1 MTTVAIQIP
10 DVIVESYHHNLD
22 TMKQGIQQGFMI
34 WEYLNGHVS
43 LEECGKMLNIGYR
56 GFIELLWSKGIPLD
70 TLGEEE
76 LQQEIHQVKQA
87 LGNI

>member
-43 LEECGKMLNIGYR
+43 LEECGKMLIGSHFLFR
-56 GFIELLWSKGIPLD
+56 EWS
-70 TLGEEE
+70 
-76 LQQEIHQVKQA
+76 
-87 LGNI
+87 